1 MREDCRFCC
10 SQLTEYLPHSLFH
23 SPSLIHWFPLYS
35 YTATPLCLL
44 NTPLLLF
51 LAHTIFL
58 SLTNT
63 AWRAGLP
70 VVSIFHLDAG
80 DSAFPLQFISWITRE
95 GHRVSG
101 LSPFPIASAIHRNT
115 WISAS
120 CSKWTWRTNAYKHT
134 YILILL
140 CKQSTG
146 DPMSKSENTRTHIY
160 THSYISFISH
170 CQQLSNWNRGS
181 NKVRA
186 DYKLISVEMFSEPQP
201 WSRLQRHQWS
211 GKNLIDSSNI
221 PIVTDFIEKRNT
233 VKNIPVCLV
242 FLFFFNTLSKDAHK
256 KQNEGTSN
264 HNED

>member
-1 MREDCRFCC
+1 MCWETSEYSVFDWLQKGICPHRTWLRLKQWNSPVYPTHIFKTSVREDCRFCC
-10 SQLTEYLPHSLFH
+10 SQLTE
-23 SPSLIHWFPLYS
+23 SPSLPFPLAIS
-35 YTATPLCLL
+35 HSLIPSIQQLL
-44 NTPLLLF
+44 SVSSTHTLLLF

-80 DSAFPLQFISWITRE
+80 DSALPLQFISWITRE

-120 CSKWTWRTNAYKHT
+120 CSKWTWRTNAHKHNT

-146 DPMSKSENTRTHIY
+146 DPMSKSENTHTH
-160 THSYISFISH
+160 THTLLYQFHI
-170 CQQLSNWNRGS
+170 
-181 NKVRA
+181 
-186 DYKLISVEMFSEPQP
+186 
-201 WSRLQRHQWS
+201 
-211 GKNLIDSSNI
+211 
-221 PIVTDFIEKRNT
+221 
-233 VKNIPVCLV
+233 
-242 FLFFFNTLSKDAHK
+242 TLSTAVKLK
-256 KQNEGTSN
+256 PGLKQS
-264 HNED
+264 